1 MSGNIFGIHWAS
13 LENSKYL
20 LLLLPVLILL
30 VVRLWKASQKITK
43 FVHPD
48 NMAKILVNF
57 AQWKRYLKT
66 ILIFVASV
74 FLLIALL
81 QPQWDKKD
89 EVVDQEGRDLLIAL
103 DISRSMLAEDLQPN
117 RLEFAKAKIKKLLY
131 NLSCE
136 RVGLILFAG
145 STVMQCPLTTDYQA
159 FFMFLNQIDLDTI
172 SFGTTAIDEAI
183 KQSVAVF
190 EEVPSKKTKLLF
202 VFTDGEDFS
211 VDLSG
216 VQEKAQKLGIS
227 IFTIGVGTEHGAP
240 IPIIGNDG
248 KYAGYEKDEQG
259 GIAMSV
265 LDESV
270 LHDIAHQCGG
280 KYIRATSDSG
290 DVQSLIASISKFEK
304 DSFEKK
310 KVGALQE
317 QYPYFVAIALVSLI
331 VEWIL

>member
-1 MSGNIFGIHWAS
+1 MSGTFFGITWAS
-13 LENSKYL
+13 IENSKYFL
-20 LLLLPVLILL
+20 LLIPCALLLMF
-30 VVRLWKASQKITK
+30 RLWKTGKKFDS
-43 FVHPD
+43 FVHAAH
-48 NMAKILVNF
+48 MTTLITNF
-57 AQWKRYLKT
+57 KLWKRYVKSV
-66 ILIFVASV
+66 LIFIAFI
-74 FLLIALL
+74 FLCLALL

-89 EVVDQEGRDLLIAL
+89 EVVDQQGRDLLIAL
-103 DISRSMLAEDLQPN
+103 DISRSMLAEDLKPN

-159 FFMFLNQIDLDTI
+159 FFMFLDQIDLDTI

-190 EEVPSKKTKLLF
+190 EEVPTKKTKLLF

-216 VQEKAQKLGIS
+216 VQEKAKKLGIS
-227 IFTIGVGTEHGAP
+227 IFAIGVGTQYGAP

-248 KYAGYEKDEQG
+248 KYAGYEKDDQG
-259 GIAMSV
+259 GIAMSR
-265 LDESV
+265 LDEAV
-270 LHDIAHQCGG
+270 LRDLSKQCGG
-280 KYIRATSDSG
+280 KYIRVSENESD
-290 DVQSLIASISKFEK
+290 VKALIGSINKFEK
-304 DSFEKK
+304 DAFEKK
-310 KVGALQE
+310 KIGALQE
-317 QYPYFVAIALVSLI
+317 QYPYFVAGALISLL